1 MNREQGIGSR
11 GIGKWMMVFAWV
23 LLLGVLSFLFSG
35 ILEHQYNPNQTPL
48 SGRDSA
54 GNAEVVLTRN
64 RAGHYV
70 ASGLINGHPVRFLL
84 DTGATDVAISAQ
96 LAERLQLP
104 RGAQTLS
111 RTANGNVITWST
123 RLSEVALGEI
133 TLRDVRASV
142 LPMMGDD
149 EVLLGMSF
157 LKRLE
162 LIQRGNRLTLRQL

>member
-1 MNREQGIGSR
+1 MNREQGTNTR
-11 GIGKWMMVFAWV
+11 GIGKWMMVVAWV
-23 LLLGVLSFLFSG
+23 LLLGLLSFLFSDV
-35 ILEHQYNPNQTPL
+35 LERQYNPNRTPL
-48 SGRDSA
+48 TGRDSDGSA
-54 GNAEVVLTRN
+54 RVVLTRN

-84 DTGATDVAISAQ
+84 DTGATDVAISGR

-111 RTANGNVITWST
+111 RTANGTVMTWST
-123 RLSEVALGEI
+123 RLSEVTLGEI
-133 TLRDVRASV
+133 VQHDVRASV
-142 LPMMGDD
+142 LPSMGED

-162 LIQRGNRLTLRQL
+162 LVQRGNQLTLRQL